1 MEFDEAL
8 LDDAERINAADPGGM
23 LPDVASS
30 GAQVRAARARLLD
43 TDAAWL
49 AQLSDDVRPR
59 AVVIAGVGGS
69 GVVGSVVSAMTA
81 PTSPIPVLSLHG
93 YALPAW
99 VGPLDVVVA
108 VSCSGRT
115 EETLAVAT
123 EAVRR
128 GARLVVIGSDRSP
141 LAALATQAGA
151 PFFAVDSAGRSP
163 RASLWSL
170 LVPALGVVDALG
182 LLATSPVVFAS
193 VADRLDALA
202 TDYGP
207 RVRVA
212 ENRAKLA
219 ALSLA
224 GTLPVVW
231 GSSDVAGVA
240 AYRLSCQLAENAK
253 YPSLSG
259 TLPEANHNQ
268 IVFFDGPFAGGAP
281 ADDLFRDRVDDPL
294 AALRVSLVLLRD
306 TVEHPQ
312 VTRRRMVSRDVAEQ
326 RGIVV
331 QELVA
336 EGEHPLERLA
346 SLLILGDYISV
357 YAAVSL
363 GQDPSPI
370 GPIDELKARI
380 AD

>member
-1 MEFDEAL
+1 VEFDEAL

-30 GAQVRAARARLLD
+30 GAQVRAERARLLD

-81 PTSPIPVLSLHG
+81 PTSPIPVLGLHG